1 MFTLEE
7 VEIGQLWLEHLHGD
21 AGRIPKASGCLIIDD
36 GTFFFFLSFNR
47 VLVRVCIAVIKTV
60 SKSNL
65 GGRGPTLKFLSLL

>member
-36 GTFFFFLSFNR
+36 GTFFFFFCPLTGS
-47 VLVRVCIAVIKTV
+47 
-60 SKSNL
+60 
-65 GGRGPTLKFLSLL
+65 